1 MTLYVCT
8 YKNVVN
14 FNAMFISLRDI
25 LQWLKAMAH
34 GWHPIHI
41 ALCICIA
48 CIDWNSKYKRAPVHL
63 WTLDSGLSTSTQVQ
77 AVTSVGPGNFSEPM
91 TVVVTPSSDS
101 SSNPT
106 VIVVV
111 VVVIVVI
118 IIVLCSVAAGLLAY
132 IFWWAAQHEACMHAQ
147 CMCIFAHICSYPC
160 LCLCVHAYTDA
171 VICSVY
177 VDVHMY
183 V

>member
-1 MTLYVCT
+1 MDT
-8 YKNVVN
+8 
-14 FNAMFISLRDI
+14 
-25 LQWLKAMAH
+25 
-34 GWHPIHI
+34 
-41 ALCICIA
+41 
-48 CIDWNSKYKRAPVHL
+48 
-63 WTLDSGLSTSTQVQ
+63 GLSTSLQIQ

-118 IIVLCSVAAGLLAY
+118 ILLLCSVAAELPTKRCRPAV
-132 IFWWAAQHEACMHAQ
+132 QHEACMHAQ

-160 LCLCVHAYTDA
+160 LCLCVHLYTDA

-177 VDVHMY
+177 VDVYMY
-183 V
+183 LCKCIIVVAMLHGH

>member
-1 MTLYVCT
+1 M
-8 YKNVVN
+8 
-14 FNAMFISLRDI
+14 
-25 LQWLKAMAH
+25 
-34 GWHPIHI
+34 
-41 ALCICIA
+41 
-48 CIDWNSKYKRAPVHL
+48 
-63 WTLDSGLSTSTQVQ
+63 DSGLSISTQVQ

-101 SSNPT
+101 SSSST

-147 CMCIFAHICSYPC
+147 CMCIFAHACT
-160 LCLCVHAYTDA
+160 LAFVCVCMHTQ
-171 VICSVY
+171 
-177 VDVHMY
+177 MQ
-183 V
+183 